1 MLAKSR
7 LDVLLLVIAITVNA
21 NVLHIAAQPACTGA
35 GRVEPEL
42 PAQVAIV
49 SPAEGKSLLMPDG
62 TTGSIEIEARGIFA
76 KVALYVDGSFIST
89 TPWTGTA
96 GGRAKLALSLPG
108 GAGACDGWHF
118 VEVALMD
125 ADDWRLEN
133 SEAEAVVR
141 FTHGCSGA
149 LAAEAAALQQA
160 AAERREQERA
170 GAFEQIYESF
180 GWEPS
185 ADGSKETRSGPG
197 SYLARTNASRAFLS
211 DVLHKFNVTT
221 MLDVGCGDV
230 NWQGHTPGLDHVDY
244 LGVDIVPQMIA
255 DNERRLGGPGRRMR
269 FAVKDAVKDELGGP
283 YDLVLCR
290 DTLFHL
296 PLWDAVQVVA
306 HAHTYTHAPSTQKYT
321 RTHNYTH

>member
-1 MLAKSR
+1 MR
-7 LDVLLLVIAITVNA
+7 
-21 NVLHIAAQPACTGA
+21 Q
-35 GRVEPEL
+35 
-42 PAQVAIV
+42 
-49 SPAEGKSLLMPDG
+49 M
-62 TTGSIEIEARGIFA
+62 
-76 KVALYVDGSFIST
+76 
-89 TPWTGTA
+89 
-96 GGRAKLALSLPG
+96 RALPG

-133 SEAEAVVR
+133 SEAEAVVW

-221 MLDVGCGDV
+221 MLDPANSKRIQLNLTVFSY
-230 NWQGHTPGLDHVDY
+230 TGLNV
-244 LGVDIVPQMIA
+244 LA
-255 DNERRLGGPGRRMR
+255 KNRR
-269 FAVKDAVKDELGGP
+269 
-283 YDLVLCR
+283 
-290 DTLFHL
+290 
-296 PLWDAVQVVA
+296 
-306 HAHTYTHAPSTQKYT
+306 
-321 RTHNYTH
+321 N

>member
-1 MLAKSR
+1 M
-7 LDVLLLVIAITVNA
+7 
-21 NVLHIAAQPACTGA
+21 
-35 GRVEPEL
+35 
-42 PAQVAIV
+42 
-49 SPAEGKSLLMPDG
+49 
-62 TTGSIEIEARGIFA
+62 
-76 KVALYVDGSFIST
+76 
-89 TPWTGTA
+89 
-96 GGRAKLALSLPG
+96 RALPG

-185 ADGSKETRSGPG
+185 ADGSKETRSGQG

-221 MLDVGCGDV
+221 MLDPANSKRIQLNLTVFS
-230 NWQGHTPGLDHVDY
+230 Y
-244 LGVDIVPQMIA
+244 YKSIFII
-255 DNERRLGGPGRRMR
+255 
-269 FAVKDAVKDELGGP
+269 FAVSVE
-283 YDLVLCR
+283 YLVVTVCFR
-290 DTLFHL
+290 TPVTVL
-296 PLWDAVQVVA
+296 PCYRGLIARRVSHKFNLQNTGQVFFFLVRESDWNPPRKCP
-306 HAHTYTHAPSTQKYT
+306 HAQSSSNT
-321 RTHNYTH
+321 RLECQRSQSSRNASLQRQRQY